1 MHIDDPTAPTIP
13 AGNIP
18 SLFDSLDTALKR
30 GGTGD
35 ALEALGVPDQLRAAH
50 EALTAEARDLGVG
63 LGNAISLVN
72 VAALALHQQDTDA
85 DSGPPRW
92 STVSIS

>member
-1 MHIDDPTAPTIP
+1 MHIDDPTAPVTP
-13 AGNIP
+13 ANNFL

-35 ALEALGVPDQLRAAH
+35 ALEALGVLDQLRAAH

-72 VAALALHQQDTDA
+72 VAALALHQ
-85 DSGPPRW
+85 
-92 STVSIS
+92 